1 MTPQEREAVEKM
13 ITYVKEGTDLL
24 IQQVNLIKVASP
36 YYEVYQ
42 QAITETLANMAES
55 MNMVSDYLGL
65 DEPVVEPQTPFE
77 EQPVQEEKEEAPTK
91 EAKGSDNDLD
101 SRKSVNPALEALAY
115 FLHMMEEESRVKALK
130 RPTAKA
136 IAEVRR
142 FTKDEFKKDL
152 KIEFGEPFY
161 DTCPEMHNWTSAISV
176 VVPCDFSY
184 KGKKLGEVFFN
195 LAVNSIEGF
204 IHIMMVDEDNNP
216 STLYHKETEPK
227 KNGYTPLYKLYE
239 QGQAQLTDTI
249 QTVAWN
255 RFQSSLE

>member
-1 MTPQEREAVEKM
+1 MTPREKEAVEKL
-13 ITYVKEGTDLL
+13 INYVIEGTDLL

-77 EQPVQEEKEEAPTK
+77 EQPVHQEKEEAPTK
-91 EAKGSDNDLD
+91 ETKGSDNDVDYPNPLINPLGYLLKVMREGNNVD
-101 SRKSVNPALEALAY
+101 S
-115 FLHMMEEESRVKALK
+115 LK
-130 RPTAKA
+130 RPSMEDMSKSK
-136 IAEVRR
+136 RL
-142 FTKDEFKKDL
+142 TKDEFKKDL

-161 DTCPEMHNWTSAISV
+161 SPYKEAHNWMSAISV
-176 VVPCDFSY
+176 VLPCDFSY
-184 KGKKLGEVFFN
+184 KSKKLGEVFFN
-195 LAVNSIEGF
+195 LAVNSIDGF
-204 IHIMMVDEDNNP
+204 IHIMMIDEDNNP
-216 STLYHKETEPK
+216 STLYHKETEPE

>member
-42 QAITETLANMAES
+42 KAITETLANMAES

-77 EQPVQEEKEEAPTK
+77 EQPVHQEKEEIATK
-91 EAKGSDNDLD
+91 GTKGSDNDVDYPNPFINPLGYLLKVMREGNNID
-101 SRKSVNPALEALAY
+101 S
-115 FLHMMEEESRVKALK
+115 LK
-130 RPTAKA
+130 RPSMEDMSKSK
-136 IAEVRR
+136 RL
-142 FTKDEFKKDL
+142 TKDEFKKDL

-161 DTCPEMHNWTSAISV
+161 NTCPEMHNWMSAISV

-195 LAVNSIEGF
+195 LAVNSIDGF

-255 RFQSSLE
+255 RFQSSIE

>member
-1 MTPQEREAVEKM
+1 MTPQEREVVEKM

-42 QAITETLANMAES
+42 KAITETLTNMAES

-65 DEPVVEPQTPFE
+65 DESVVEPQTPFE
-77 EQPVQEEKEEAPTK
+77 EQPVHQEKEEVATK
-91 EAKGSDNDLD
+91 ETKGSDNDVDYPNPLINPLGYLLKVMREGNNID
-101 SRKSVNPALEALAY
+101 S
-115 FLHMMEEESRVKALK
+115 LK
-130 RPTAKA
+130 RPSMEDMSKSK
-136 IAEVRR
+136 RL
-142 FTKDEFKKDL
+142 TKDEFKKDL
-152 KIEFGEPFY
+152 KIKFEEPFY
-161 DTCPEMHNWTSAISV
+161 DTCPEMHNWMSAISV
-176 VVPCDFSY
+176 VLPCDFSY

-195 LAVNSIEGF
+195 LAVNSIDGF
-204 IHIMMVDEDNNP
+204 IHIMMVDENNNP

>member
-1 MTPQEREAVEKM
+1 MTPKEREAVEKM
-13 ITYVKEGTDLL
+13 ISYVKEGTDLL

-65 DEPVVEPQTPFE
+65 DKPAVEPQTPFE
-77 EQPVQEEKEEAPTK
+77 EQPVQEEKEEVATN
-91 EAKGSDNDLD
+91 ETKGSDNDID

-115 FLHMMEEESRVKALK
+115 FLHMMEEEDRVKALK
-130 RPTAKA
+130 RPTAKS

-142 FTKDEFKKDL
+142 LTKDEFEKGL

-161 DTCPEMHNWTSAISV
+161 DTCPEMHNWMSAISV
-176 VVPCDFSY
+176 VLPCDFSY

-216 STLYHKETEPK
+216 STLYHKETEPN
-227 KNGYTPLYKLYE
+227 KNGYTPLYKLYS

-255 RFQSSLE
+255 RFQSSRE

>member
-1 MTPQEREAVEKM
+1 MTPREREAVEKL
-13 ITYVKEGTDLL
+13 INYVIEGTDLL

-77 EQPVQEEKEEAPTK
+77 GQPVQKEKEEAPTK
-91 EAKGSDNDLD
+91 EAKGSDNDVD
-101 SRKSVNPALEALAY
+101 SNNPLINPLAY
-115 FLHMMEEESRVKALK
+115 FLKMMLGGNEIEGLK
-130 RPTAKA
+130 KPTAEDMSKSK
-136 IAEVRR
+136 RL
-142 FTKDEFKKDL
+142 TKDEFKKDL

-161 DTCPEMHNWTSAISV
+161 NKHPDLHNWMSAISIV
-176 VVPCDFSY
+176 LPCDFSY

-195 LAVNSIEGF
+195 LAVNSIDGF
-204 IHIMMVDEDNNP
+204 IHIIMVDEDNNP
-216 STLYHKETEPK
+216 STLYHKETKPK

>member
-1 MTPQEREAVEKM
+1 MTPREREAVEKM

-36 YYEVYQ
+36 YYEAYQ
-42 QAITETLANMAES
+42 QAITKNLADMSES
-55 MNMVSDYLGL
+55 MDMVSDYLGL
-65 DEPVVEPQTPFE
+65 DEPVVEPQNPFT
-77 EQPVQEEKEEAPTK
+77 EQPVQEEKEKAPTK
-91 EAKGSDNDLD
+91 EANGSDNDVDYPNPLINPLGYLLKVMREGNNID
-101 SRKSVNPALEALAY
+101 SLKKPSMEDMSKS
-115 FLHMMEEESRVKALK
+115 
-130 RPTAKA
+130 
-136 IAEVRR
+136 RR
-142 FTKDEFKKDL
+142 LTKDEFKKDL

-161 DTCPEMHNWTSAISV
+161 SSCKEAHNWMSAISV

-184 KGKKLGEVFFN
+184 KGKVLGEVFFN
-195 LAVNSIEGF
+195 LAVNSIDGF

-239 QGQAQLTDTI
+239 QGQAQLKETI

>member
-1 MTPQEREAVEKM
+1 MTPREREAVEKM

-42 QAITETLANMAES
+42 KAIIKNLADMSES

-77 EQPVQEEKEEAPTK
+77 EQPVHQEKEEAPTK
-91 EAKGSDNDLD
+91 EDKVSDNDVDYPNPLINPLGYLLKVMREGNNID
-101 SRKSVNPALEALAY
+101 S
-115 FLHMMEEESRVKALK
+115 LK
-130 RPTAKA
+130 RPSMEDISKS
-136 IAEVRR
+136 RR
-142 FTKDEFKKDL
+142 LTKDEFKKDL

-161 DTCPEMHNWTSAISV
+161 DNHPNMHNWMSAISV
-176 VVPCDFSY
+176 VLPCDFSY

-195 LAVNSIEGF
+195 LAVNSIDGF
-204 IHIMMVDEDNNP
+204 IHIMMVDEDNNT
-216 STLYHKETEPK
+216 SILYHKETEPK

>member
-1 MTPQEREAVEKM
+1 MTPREREAVEKL
-13 ITYVKEGTDLL
+13 INYVIEGTDLL

-36 YYEVYQ
+36 CYEVYQ
-42 QAITETLANMAES
+42 QAITETLANMSES

-65 DEPVVEPQTPFE
+65 DESVVEPQTPFK
-77 EQPVQEEKEEAPTK
+77 EQPVQEEKEEVSTK
-91 EAKGSDNDLD
+91 EANGSDNDVD
-101 SRKSVNPALEALAY
+101 YPNPLINPLAY
-115 FLHMMEEESRVKALK
+115 FLKMMLGGNEIEGLK
-130 RPTAKA
+130 KPTAED
-136 IAEVRR
+136 IAKSKRL
-142 FTKDEFKKDL
+142 TKDEFKKDL

-161 DTCPEMHNWTSAISV
+161 DTCPEMHNWMSAISV

-195 LAVNSIEGF
+195 LAVNSIDGF

-255 RFQSSLE
+255 RFQSSRE

>member
-1 MTPQEREAVEKM
+1 MTPVEREAVEKL
-13 ITYVKEGTDLL
+13 INYVKEGTDLL

-42 QAITETLANMAES
+42 QAITETLANMSES

-65 DEPVVEPQTPFE
+65 DEPAVKPQTPFE
-77 EQPVQEEKEEAPTK
+77 EQPVQEEKEEVTTK
-91 EAKGSDNDLD
+91 ETKGSDNDVD
-101 SRKSVNPALEALAY
+101 SNNPLINPLGY
-115 FLHMMEEESRVKALK
+115 FLQMMFGENEAEGLK
-130 RPTAKA
+130 KPTAED
-136 IAEVRR
+136 IAKSKRL
-142 FTKDEFKKDL
+142 TKDEFKKDL
-152 KIEFGEPFY
+152 KIEFVEPFY
-161 DTCPEMHNWTSAISV
+161 DNHPDMHNWMSAISV
-176 VVPCDFSY
+176 VLPCDFSY
-184 KGKKLGEVFFN
+184 KCKKLGEVFFN
-195 LAVNSIEGF
+195 LAVNSIDGF

>member
-1 MTPQEREAVEKM
+1 MTPREREAVEKM

-42 QAITETLANMAES
+42 QAITETLANMSES

-65 DEPVVEPQTPFE
+65 DEPVVEPQPPFE
-77 EQPVQEEKEEAPTK
+77 EQPIHQEKEEAPTK
-91 EAKGSDNDLD
+91 EAKGSDNDVDYPNPLINPLGYLLKVMREGNNVD
-101 SRKSVNPALEALAY
+101 S
-115 FLHMMEEESRVKALK
+115 LK
-130 RPTAKA
+130 RPSMEDMSKSK
-136 IAEVRR
+136 RL
-142 FTKDEFKKDL
+142 TKDEFKKDL
-152 KIEFGEPFY
+152 KIGFGEPFY
-161 DTCPEMHNWTSAISV
+161 SPYKEAHNWMSAISV

-195 LAVNSIEGF
+195 LAVNSTDGF

-227 KNGYTPLYKLYE
+227 KNGYTPLYELYR
-239 QGQAQLTDTI
+239 QGQSQLTDTI

>member
-1 MTPQEREAVEKM
+1 MTPVEREAVEKL
-13 ITYVKEGTDLL
+13 INYVKAGTDLL

-42 QAITETLANMAES
+42 QAITETLANMSES
-55 MNMVSDYLGL
+55 MDMASDYLGL

-77 EQPVQEEKEEAPTK
+77 EQPVQEEKEEASPK
-91 EAKGSDNDLD
+91 ETKGSDNDVDSPNPLINPLYYLLKVMREGNNLD
-101 SRKSVNPALEALAY
+101 SLKKPSMEDMSKS
-115 FLHMMEEESRVKALK
+115 
-130 RPTAKA
+130 
-136 IAEVRR
+136 RR
-142 FTKDEFKKDL
+142 LTKEEFKKDL
-152 KIEFGEPFY
+152 KIEYGEPFY
-161 DTCPEMHNWTSAISV
+161 DTHPDMHNWMSAISIV
-176 VVPCDFSY
+176 IPCDFSY

-195 LAVNSIEGF
+195 LAVNSIDGF

-239 QGQAQLTDTI
+239 QGQLQLRETI
-249 QTVAWN
+249 QNVAWN

>member
-1 MTPQEREAVEKM
+1 MTPVEREAVEKL
-13 ITYVKEGTDLL
+13 INYVKEGADLL

-42 QAITETLANMAES
+42 QAITKNLADMSES
-55 MNMVSDYLGL
+55 MDIVSDYLGL
-65 DEPVVEPQTPFE
+65 DEPVVESQTPFE
-77 EQPVQEEKEEAPTK
+77 KQPVQGEKEEASPK
-91 EAKGSDNDLD
+91 ETKGSDNDVD
-101 SRKSVNPALEALAY
+101 SVRPVNPALETLAY
-115 FLHMMEEESRVKALK
+115 FFHMMEEESIAKTFKKSSKEDMAKSK
-130 RPTAKA
+130 RL
-136 IAEVRR
+136 
-142 FTKDEFKKDL
+142 TKDEFKKDL
-152 KIEFGEPFY
+152 KLRFGEPFY
-161 DTCPEMHNWTSAISV
+161 DNNPEMHNWMSAISV
-176 VVPCDFSY
+176 VIPCDFSY

-195 LAVNSIEGF
+195 LAVNSIDGF

-239 QGQAQLTDTI
+239 QGQSQLTDTI

>member
-1 MTPQEREAVEKM
+1 MTPVEREVVEKL
-13 ITYVKEGTDLL
+13 INYVKEGTDLL

-42 QAITETLANMAES
+42 QAITETLANMSES
-55 MNMVSDYLGL
+55 MDIVSVYLGL

-77 EQPVQEEKEEAPTK
+77 EQPVQEEKEEASPK
-91 EAKGSDNDLD
+91 ETKGSDNDVD
-101 SRKSVNPALEALAY
+101 SRSPINLTLEALAY
-115 FLHMMEEESRVKALK
+115 LLHMMDEESTAKTLK
-130 RPTAKA
+130 RPSKEDMANS
-136 IAEVRR
+136 RR
-142 FTKDEFKKDL
+142 LTKEEFKKDL
-152 KIEFGEPFY
+152 KVEYGEPFY
-161 DTCPEMHNWTSAISV
+161 DNHPELHNWMSAISV
-176 VVPCDFSY
+176 VIPCDFSY

-195 LAVNSIEGF
+195 LAVNSIDGF

-239 QGQAQLTDTI
+239 QGQAQLKDTI

-255 RFQSSLE
+255 RFQSSRE

>member
-1 MTPQEREAVEKM
+1 MTPREREAVEKM
-13 ITYVKEGTDLL
+13 ISYVKEGTDLL

-77 EQPVQEEKEEAPTK
+77 EQPVHEEKEEAPTK
-91 EAKGSDNDLD
+91 ETKGSDNDVDYPNPLINPLGYLLKVMREGNNVD
-101 SRKSVNPALEALAY
+101 S
-115 FLHMMEEESRVKALK
+115 LK
-130 RPTAKA
+130 RPSMEDMSKSK
-136 IAEVRR
+136 RL
-142 FTKDEFKKDL
+142 TKDEFKKDL

-161 DTCPEMHNWTSAISV
+161 SPYKEAHNWMSAISV
-176 VVPCDFSY
+176 VIPCDFSY

-195 LAVNSIEGF
+195 LAVNSIDGF

-216 STLYHKETEPK
+216 STLYHKETKPE

-239 QGQAQLTDTI
+239 QGQTQLTDTI

-255 RFQSSLE
+255 RFNSSRE

>member
-1 MTPQEREAVEKM
+1 MTPREREAVEKM
-13 ITYVKEGTDLL
+13 ISYVKEGTDLL

-77 EQPVQEEKEEAPTK
+77 EQPVQKEKEEAPTK
-91 EAKGSDNDLD
+91 ETKGSDNDVDYPNPLINPLGYLLKVMREGNNVD
-101 SRKSVNPALEALAY
+101 S
-115 FLHMMEEESRVKALK
+115 LK
-130 RPTAKA
+130 RPSMEDMSKSK
-136 IAEVRR
+136 RL
-142 FTKDEFKKDL
+142 TKDEFKKDL

-161 DTCPEMHNWTSAISV
+161 SPYKEAHNWMSAISV
-176 VVPCDFSY
+176 VIPCDFSY
-184 KGKKLGEVFFN
+184 KGKKLREVFFN
-195 LAVNSIEGF
+195 LAVNSIDGF
-204 IHIMMVDEDNNP
+204 IHIMMIDEDNNP
-216 STLYHKETEPK
+216 STLYHKETKPE

-239 QGQAQLTDTI
+239 QGQTQLTDTI

>member
-1 MTPQEREAVEKM
+1 MTPREREAVEKM

-65 DEPVVEPQTPFE
+65 DEPVVEPQPPFE

-91 EAKGSDNDLD
+91 ETKGSDNDVD
-101 SRKSVNPALEALAY
+101 SNNPLINPLAY
-115 FLHMMEEESRVKALK
+115 FLKMMLGGNEIDSLK
-130 RPTAKA
+130 RPTAED
-136 IAEVRR
+136 IAKSKRL
-142 FTKDEFKKDL
+142 TKDEFKKDL
-152 KIEFGEPFY
+152 EIKMGEPFY
-161 DTCPEMHNWTSAISV
+161 DNRPTLHNWKNAVSIV
-176 VVPCDFSY
+176 YPCGFSY
-184 KGKKLGEVFFN
+184 KGKVLGEVFFN
-195 LAVNSIEGF
+195 LAVNTIDGF

-216 STLYHKETEPK
+216 STLYHQETEPK
-227 KNGYTPLYKLYE
+227 KNGYKPLSELYNK
-239 QGQAQLTDTI
+239 GQIQLLETI

-255 RFQSSLE
+255 RFNSSRE

>member
-1 MTPQEREAVEKM
+1 MTPREREAVEKM
-13 ITYVKEGTDLL
+13 ISYVKEGTDLL

-36 YYEVYQ
+36 YYGVYQ
-42 QAITETLANMAES
+42 QAITETLANMSES

-77 EQPVQEEKEEAPTK
+77 EQPVHQEKEEAPTK
-91 EAKGSDNDLD
+91 EAKGSDNDVDYPNPLINPLGYLLKVMREGNNID
-101 SRKSVNPALEALAY
+101 S
-115 FLHMMEEESRVKALK
+115 LK
-130 RPTAKA
+130 RPSMEDMSKSN
-136 IAEVRR
+136 RL
-142 FTKDEFKKDL
+142 TKDEFKKDL
-152 KIEFGEPFY
+152 KIKFGESFY
-161 DTCPEMHNWTSAISV
+161 SPYKEAHNWMSAISV

-195 LAVNSIEGF
+195 LAVNSIDGF

-255 RFQSSLE
+255 RFNSSRE

>member
-1 MTPQEREAVEKM
+1 MTPVEREAVEKL
-13 ITYVKEGTDLL
+13 INYVKEGTDLL

-42 QAITETLANMAES
+42 QAITETLANMSES
-55 MNMVSDYLGL
+55 MDMTADYLGL

-77 EQPVQEEKEEAPTK
+77 EQPVHEEKEEVPTK
-91 EAKGSDNDLD
+91 ETKGSDNDVDYPNPLINPLGYLLKVMREGNNID
-101 SRKSVNPALEALAY
+101 S
-115 FLHMMEEESRVKALK
+115 LK
-130 RPTAKA
+130 RPSMEDMSKSK
-136 IAEVRR
+136 RL
-142 FTKDEFKKDL
+142 TKDEFKKDL

-161 DTCPEMHNWTSAISV
+161 SPYKEAHNWMSAISV
-176 VVPCDFSY
+176 VLPCDFFY

-195 LAVNSIEGF
+195 LAVNSIDGF
-204 IHIMMVDEDNNP
+204 IHIMMVNEDNNP

-255 RFQSSLE
+255 RYQSSLE

>member
-1 MTPQEREAVEKM
+1 MTPREREAVEK
-13 ITYVKEGTDLL
+13 IISYVKEGTDLL

-91 EAKGSDNDLD
+91 ETKGSDNDVDYPNPLINPLGYLLKVMCEGNNVD
-101 SRKSVNPALEALAY
+101 S
-115 FLHMMEEESRVKALK
+115 LK
-130 RPTAKA
+130 RPSMEDMSKSK
-136 IAEVRR
+136 RL
-142 FTKDEFKKDL
+142 TKDEFKKDL

-161 DTCPEMHNWTSAISV
+161 SPYKEAHNWMSAISV
-176 VVPCDFSY
+176 VLPCDFSY
-184 KGKKLGEVFFN
+184 KGKVLGEVFFN
-195 LAVNSIEGF
+195 LAVNSIDGF
-204 IHIMMVDEDNNP
+204 IHIMMIDEDNNP

>member
-42 QAITETLANMAES
+42 KAITETLANMAES

-65 DEPVVEPQTPFE
+65 DEPVVEPQPPFE
-77 EQPVQEEKEEAPTK
+77 EQPVQEEKEEVATK
-91 EAKGSDNDLD
+91 ETKGSDYDVDYSNPLINPLGYLLKVMREGNNID
-101 SRKSVNPALEALAY
+101 S
-115 FLHMMEEESRVKALK
+115 LK
-130 RPTAKA
+130 RPSMEDMSKS
-136 IAEVRR
+136 RR
-142 FTKDEFKKDL
+142 LTKDEFKKDL
-152 KIEFGEPFY
+152 KIEFGELFY
-161 DTCPEMHNWTSAISV
+161 DTCPEMHNWMSAISV

-195 LAVNSIEGF
+195 LAVNSIDGF
-204 IHIMMVDEDNNP
+204 IHIMMIDEDNNP

>member
-42 QAITETLANMAES
+42 KAVTETLANMAES

-65 DEPVVEPQTPFE
+65 DESVVEPQTPFE
-77 EQPVQEEKEEAPTK
+77 EQPVHEEKEEVVTK
-91 EAKGSDNDLD
+91 ETKGSDNDVD
-101 SRKSVNPALEALAY
+101 YPNPLINPLGYLLKVMREGNNVG
-115 FLHMMEEESRVKALK
+115 SLK
-130 RPTAKA
+130 RPSMKDMSKSK
-136 IAEVRR
+136 RL
-142 FTKDEFKKDL
+142 TKDGFKKGL

-161 DTCPEMHNWTSAISV
+161 NTCPEMHNWMSAISV

-255 RFQSSLE
+255 RFQSSL

>member
-1 MTPQEREAVEKM
+1 MTPVEREAVEKL
-13 ITYVKEGTDLL
+13 INYVKEGTDLL

-42 QAITETLANMAES
+42 QAITETLANMSES
-55 MNMVSDYLGL
+55 MDMTADYLGL
-65 DEPVVEPQTPFE
+65 DEPVVEPQTLFE
-77 EQPVQEEKEEAPTK
+77 EQPVQEEKEEASPK
-91 EAKGSDNDLD
+91 EIKGSDNDVDSPNPLINPLGYLLKVMREGNNLD
-101 SRKSVNPALEALAY
+101 SLKKPSMEDMSKS
-115 FLHMMEEESRVKALK
+115 
-130 RPTAKA
+130 
-136 IAEVRR
+136 RR
-142 FTKDEFKKDL
+142 LTKEEFKKDL
-152 KIEFGEPFY
+152 KVEYGEPFY
-161 DTCPEMHNWTSAISV
+161 DTHPEMHNWMSAISV
-176 VVPCDFSY
+176 VIPCDFSY

-195 LAVNSIEGF
+195 LAVNSIDGF

-239 QGQAQLTDTI
+239 QGQLQLRETI

>member
-1 MTPQEREAVEKM
+1 MTPREREAVEKS
-13 ITYVKEGTDLL
+13 ISYVKEGTDLL

-65 DEPVVEPQTPFE
+65 DEPVVEPQPPFE
-77 EQPVQEEKEEAPTK
+77 EQPVHEEKEEVPTK
-91 EAKGSDNDLD
+91 ETKGSDNDVD
-101 SRKSVNPALEALAY
+101 SNNPSIDPFAILYEML
-115 FLHMMEEESRVKALK
+115 FGEKMIESLK
-130 RPTAKA
+130 KPTAED
-136 IAEVRR
+136 IAKSKRL
-142 FTKDEFKKDL
+142 TKDEFKKDL
-152 KIEFGEPFY
+152 KIEYGEPFY
-161 DTCPEMHNWTSAISV
+161 DNHPEMHNWMSAISV

-195 LAVNSIEGF
+195 LAVNSIDGF

>member
-1 MTPQEREAVEKM
+1 MTPREREAVEKM
-13 ITYVKEGTDLL
+13 ISYVKEGTDLL

-42 QAITETLANMAES
+42 QAITETLVNMAES

-77 EQPVQEEKEEAPTK
+77 EQPVQKEKEEVATK
-91 EAKGSDNDLD
+91 ETNCSDNDVDYPNPLINPLGYLLKVMREGNNID
-101 SRKSVNPALEALAY
+101 S
-115 FLHMMEEESRVKALK
+115 LK
-130 RPTAKA
+130 RPSMEDMSKSK
-136 IAEVRR
+136 RL
-142 FTKDEFKKDL
+142 TKDEFKKDL
-152 KIEFGEPFY
+152 KIKFGEPFY
-161 DTCPEMHNWTSAISV
+161 DNHPDMHNWMSAISV
-176 VVPCDFSY
+176 VLPCDFSY

-195 LAVNSIEGF
+195 LAVNSIDGF
-204 IHIMMVDEDNNP
+204 IHIMMIDEDNNP

>member
-1 MTPQEREAVEKM
+1 MTPVEREAVEKL
-13 ITYVKEGTDLL
+13 INYVKEGTDLL

-42 QAITETLANMAES
+42 QAITETLANMSES
-55 MNMVSDYLGL
+55 MDMTADYLGL

-77 EQPVQEEKEEAPTK
+77 EQPVQEEKEEASPK
-91 EAKGSDNDLD
+91 ETKGSDNDVDYPNPLINPLGYLLKVMREGNNID
-101 SRKSVNPALEALAY
+101 S
-115 FLHMMEEESRVKALK
+115 LK
-130 RPTAKA
+130 RPSKEDMANS
-136 IAEVRR
+136 RR
-142 FTKDEFKKDL
+142 LTKDEFKKDL
-152 KIEFGEPFY
+152 KLEFGEPFY
-161 DTCPEMHNWTSAISV
+161 DNNPEMHNWMSAISV
-176 VVPCDFSY
+176 VIPCGFSY

-195 LAVNSIEGF
+195 LAVNSIDGF

-227 KNGYTPLYKLYE
+227 KNGYTPLYELYE
-239 QGQAQLTDTI
+239 KGQAQLTDTI

>member
-1 MTPQEREAVEKM
+1 MTPREREVVEKM

-65 DEPVVEPQTPFE
+65 DEPVVEPQPPFE
-77 EQPVQEEKEEAPTK
+77 KQPVQEEKEEASTK
-91 EAKGSDNDLD
+91 EANGSDNDVDYPNPIINPLGYLLKVMCEGNNID
-101 SRKSVNPALEALAY
+101 S
-115 FLHMMEEESRVKALK
+115 LK
-130 RPTAKA
+130 RPSMEDMSKSK
-136 IAEVRR
+136 RL
-142 FTKDEFKKDL
+142 TKDEFKKDL

-161 DTCPEMHNWTSAISV
+161 DNHPEMHNWMSAISV

-184 KGKKLGEVFFN
+184 KSKKLGEVFFN
-195 LAVNSIEGF
+195 LAVNSIDGF

-249 QTVAWN
+249 QAVAWN
-255 RFQSSLE
+255 RFNSSRE

>member
-1 MTPQEREAVEKM
+1 MTPREREAVEKL
-13 ITYVKEGTDLL
+13 INYVIEGTDLL

-77 EQPVQEEKEEAPTK
+77 EQPVHQEKEEAPTK
-91 EAKGSDNDLD
+91 EAKGSDNDVD
-101 SRKSVNPALEALAY
+101 SNNPLINPLGYLLKVMREGNNVD
-115 FLHMMEEESRVKALK
+115 SLK
-130 RPTAKA
+130 RPSMKDMS
-136 IAEVRR
+136 ESRR
-142 FTKDEFKKDL
+142 LTKDEFKKDL

-161 DTCPEMHNWTSAISV
+161 NKHPDIHNWMSAISV

-195 LAVNSIEGF
+195 LAVNSIDGF

-216 STLYHKETEPK
+216 STLYHKETEPE

>member
-42 QAITETLANMAES
+42 KAITETLANMAES

-77 EQPVQEEKEEAPTK
+77 EQPVQVEKEEVATK
-91 EAKGSDNDLD
+91 ETKGSDNDVDYPNPPINLLGYLLKVMREGNNID
-101 SRKSVNPALEALAY
+101 S
-115 FLHMMEEESRVKALK
+115 LK
-130 RPTAKA
+130 RPSMEDMSKS
-136 IAEVRR
+136 RKL
-142 FTKDEFKKDL
+142 TKEEFKKDL

-161 DTCPEMHNWTSAISV
+161 DTCPETHNWMGAISV

-184 KGKKLGEVFFN
+184 KGKKLGEVFFK

-239 QGQAQLTDTI
+239 QGQAQLIDTI

>member
-1 MTPQEREAVEKM
+1 MTPREREAVEKM

-77 EQPVQEEKEEAPTK
+77 EQPVHQEKEEAPTK
-91 EAKGSDNDLD
+91 EAKGSDNDVDYPNPLINPLGYLLKVMREGNNID
-101 SRKSVNPALEALAY
+101 S
-115 FLHMMEEESRVKALK
+115 LK
-130 RPTAKA
+130 RPSMEDMSKSK
-136 IAEVRR
+136 RL
-142 FTKDEFKKDL
+142 TKDEFKKDL

-161 DTCPEMHNWTSAISV
+161 NTCPEMHNWMSAVSV

-195 LAVNSIEGF
+195 LAVNSIDGF

-216 STLYHKETEPK
+216 STLYHKETEPE

>member
-1 MTPQEREAVEKM
+1 MTPREREAVKKM

-65 DEPVVEPQTPFE
+65 DGPVVEPQTPFE
-77 EQPVQEEKEEAPTK
+77 EQPVQEEKEEASTK
-91 EAKGSDNDLD
+91 EANGSDNDVDYPNPLINPLGYLLKVMREGNNVD
-101 SRKSVNPALEALAY
+101 S
-115 FLHMMEEESRVKALK
+115 LK
-130 RPTAKA
+130 RPSMEDMSMSK
-136 IAEVRR
+136 RL
-142 FTKDEFKKDL
+142 TKDEFKKDL

-161 DTCPEMHNWTSAISV
+161 GTCPEMHNWMSAISV

-195 LAVNSIEGF
+195 LAVNSIDGF

-239 QGQAQLTDTI
+239 QGQSQLTDTI